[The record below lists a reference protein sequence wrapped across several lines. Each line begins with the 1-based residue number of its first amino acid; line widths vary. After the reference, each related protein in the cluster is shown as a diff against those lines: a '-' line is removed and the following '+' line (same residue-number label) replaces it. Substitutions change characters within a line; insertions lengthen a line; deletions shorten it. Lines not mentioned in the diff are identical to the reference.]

1 MDRCQYVHAR
11 MTSQQLLPVSRA
23 SYQSA
28 LKRNDIVTCLKVKL
42 HVHVRVH
49 VHVHAGVHFL
59 CIVHKSLLVVL
70 MTSGYVASCL
80 TVVDLLACCMRLSR
94 NKCQADNRLTSACSC
109 AGRSAVLHV
118 YDNYVL
124 SVVHVVI

>member
-23 SYQSA
+23 SYQLA

-59 CIVHKSLLVVL
+59 CIVHIHELARINDVRLRGVVP
-70 MTSGYVASCL
+70 
-80 TVVDLLACCMRLSR
+80 DCC
-94 NKCQADNRLTSACSC
+94 
-109 AGRSAVLHV
+109 
-118 YDNYVL
+118 
-124 SVVHVVI
+124 